1 MGNHTANVDLL
12 NKRRYM
18 LEHPGENPFID
29 SEAWKKYLD
38 EKEKELKEFEQA

>member
-12 NKRRYM
+12 NKRTYM

-29 SEAWKKYLD
+29 PEAWKKYLD
-38 EKEKELKEFEQA
+38 GKEKELKKFEQV